1 MDRVFAQDGFL
12 RGNTAM
18 ILGDGRV
25 VFARRVDVRMSQHIG
40 NEINI
45 SCFTVKIG
53 AEGAAELMRADFLLE
68 RRGNRRIF
76 FDHVFNGALRDP
88 PPLNRQ
94 KEGVFMAGKR
104 LDFLALRQIVLER
117 VRDLVGKV

>member
-1 MDRVFAQDGFL
+1 
-12 RGNTAM
+12 M
-18 ILGDGRV
+18 ILSDGRV
-25 VFARRVDVRMSQHIG
+25 MFARRVDVRMSQYVG

-45 SCFTVKIG
+45 SGFTVKIG
-53 AEGAAELMRADFLLE
+53 TEGAAELMRTDFFLE
-68 RRGNRRIF
+68 RRSNRRIF